1 MLLLAITVQRDMHSR
16 LIDVDSAF
24 SIPENHQ
31 EVFMKFP
38 EGMIPQDGKALLL
51 THSINGTKQGA
62 HDWHALA
69 HQTLID
75 IGFKASLIDQC
86 FYIKWTGAQLTIIGL
101 YVDDFRVVSDNPA
114 NLDVIEIEFKKRFSV
129 KVAKESWWLGMKVD
143 HDREG
148 GTIELSQEA
157 TIEALLE
164 KHGMAQCNP
173 QWTPADPGTKLVKTM
188 DGVIDPAARLFP
200 YREVVGSLL
209 WLARTSRPDIL
220 YAVNQLG
227 AHSHNPD
234 SSHVKAAQRVLRY
247 LKATKTLKMILRRTA
262 DLTLSVYVDA
272 DYAGEPEDNNHPM
285 RSTTGMIGYIRGV
298 GPVYSLSSL
307 QSTIARS
314 TSEAEYR
321 ATATAGVFSC
331 GFRQLLEEAGFPQA
345 SPTTIYNDNASCL
358 AMVKNKSSGSK
369 SRHIMLQ
376 FHYIRELV
384 EGKQV
389 SVEYCPTEDMIADIM
404 TKALPRPRFEKLR
417 DILLTGL

>member
-1 MLLLAITVQRDMHSR
+1 MPARFQDQSSNSHTSRVHDCRQAEVRSHLGRSHVHAAKIKYAEAVNDPRLRASMLAELVHLFEAGAIQVVDLPPCRKPIGVVWAHKFKTDENGKFTRAKSRLCPWGFQQIPGLDYDPDRISAPTLSIEAGMLLLAITVQRDMHSR

-51 THSINGTKQGA
+51 THSIIGTKQGA

-173 QWTPADPGTKLVKTM
+173 QWTPADHGTKLVKTM
-188 DGVIDPAARLFP
+188 DGVVDPAARLFP

-220 YAVNQLG
+220 YAVNQ
-227 AHSHNPD
+227 
-234 SSHVKAAQRVLRY
+234 
-247 LKATKTLKMILRRTA
+247 
-262 DLTLSVYVDA
+262 
-272 DYAGEPEDNNHPM
+272 
-285 RSTTGMIGYIRGV
+285 
-298 GPVYSLSSL
+298 
-307 QSTIARS
+307 
-314 TSEAEYR
+314 
-321 ATATAGVFSC
+321 
-331 GFRQLLEEAGFPQA
+331 PQ
-345 SPTTIYNDNASCL
+345 P
-358 AMVKNKSSGSK
+358 
-369 SRHIMLQ
+369 
-376 FHYIRELV
+376 
-384 EGKQV
+384 
-389 SVEYCPTEDMIADIM
+389 
-404 TKALPRPRFEKLR
+404 
-417 DILLTGL
+417 